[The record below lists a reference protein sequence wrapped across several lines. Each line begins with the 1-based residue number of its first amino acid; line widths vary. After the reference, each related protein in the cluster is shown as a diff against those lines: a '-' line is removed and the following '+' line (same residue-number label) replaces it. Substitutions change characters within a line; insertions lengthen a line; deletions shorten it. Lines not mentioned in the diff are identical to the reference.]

1 MYWINKCIYIFIYYF
16 NIILVMK
23 LSCSF
28 CNFIEVSMKIIFV
41 CSEMLGL
48 KCVKKFY
55 KEYRK

>member
-16 NIILVMK
+16 SIILVMK

-48 KCVKKFY
+48 KCVKKIY

>member
-48 KCVKKFY
+48 KCVKKVL
-55 KEYRK
+55 